1 MTDRWTP
8 PLRAVRIAAK
18 CPICTKPAES
28 KYQPFCS
35 KRCADIDLGR
45 WLKEGYRVETE
56 EGPGEEEP
64 NGDLAGGGRPSGQRR

>member
-35 KRCADIDLGR
+35 KRCADIDLQR
-45 WLKEGYRVETE
+45 WFTGGYAIPAE
-56 EGPGEEEP
+56 EAAEDEK
-64 NGDLAGGGRPSGQRR
+64 DR